1 MARKKAHEEHENAE
15 RWLVS
20 YADFITLLFAFFTVL
35 YATGQTE
42 KGKLEEAMQSIRS
55 SFMTGGGM
63 FSEKGNTLMPH
74 LKPGAP
80 GAGASSEEK
89 ALGRIAAA
97 LSPLRDAGGS
107 GGSGGSS
114 PFEIKRSREGLV
126 VRLDEKVLFKPG
138 KTDLT
143 PEAKRALE
151 ALGTKVRDLDVPLEV
166 RGYAL
171 RDAWVSDPK
180 SWNLALQR
188 AVAVSSYMATAVPF
202 FGERITLDARTE
214 PASGSS
220 GNTRRVEILLKVDS
234 DDIARLISTPVD

>member
-1 MARKKAHEEHENAE
+1 MARKKVHEEHENAE

-42 KGKLEEAMQSIRS
+42 KGKLEEAVQSIRS

-63 FSEKGNTLMPH
+63 FSEKGNTLLPN
-74 LKPGAP
+74 LKPGAS
-80 GAGASSEEK
+80 GSGSSNEEK
-89 ALGRIAAA
+89 ALGRIAAS
-97 LSPLRDAGGS
+97 LSPLRDAGGN
-107 GGSGGSS
+107 GGTS

-171 RDAWVSDPK
+171 RDAYASDPK

-214 PASGSS
+214 PAGSGSG
-220 GNTRRVEILLKVDS
+220 GNTRRVEILLKVNN

>member
-74 LKPGAP
+74 LKPGTP
-80 GAGASSEEK
+80 GTGASSEEK
-89 ALGRIAAA
+89 ALGRISASLA
-97 LSPLRDAGGS
+97 PLRDA

-138 KTDLT
+138 KVDLT

-151 ALGTKVRDLDVPLEV
+151 ALGTKVRDLDVPIEV

-171 RDAWVSDPK
+171 RDAYVSDPK
-180 SWNLALQR
+180 SWTLALQR
-188 AVAVSSYMATAVPF
+188 ATVVSTYMATAVPF

-214 PASGSS
+214 PAGGSG
-220 GNTRRVEILLKVDS
+220 GNSRRVEILLKVNN
-234 DDIARLISTPVD
+234 DDIARLINTPVD

>member
-1 MARKKAHEEHENAE
+1 MARKKMHEEHENAE

-74 LKPGAP
+74 LKPGTP
-80 GAGASSEEK
+80 GAGASNEEK
-89 ALGRIAAA
+89 ALGRIAAS
-97 LSPLRDAGGS
+97 LSPLRDA

-151 ALGTKVRDLDVPLEV
+151 ALG
-166 RGYAL
+166 
-171 RDAWVSDPK
+171 
-180 SWNLALQR
+180 
-188 AVAVSSYMATAVPF
+188 
-202 FGERITLDARTE
+202 
-214 PASGSS
+214 
-220 GNTRRVEILLKVDS
+220 
-234 DDIARLISTPVD
+234 

>member
-1 MARKKAHEEHENAE
+1 MKRHRRHARHTAHSE
-15 RWLVS
+15 RWLIS

-63 FSEKGNTLMPH
+63 FSEKGNTLLPN
-74 LKPGAP
+74 LKPVPP

-89 ALGRIAAA
+89 ALGRIAASLA
-97 LSPLRDAGGS
+97 PLNDS

-114 PFEIKRSREGLV
+114 PFEIKRTREGLV

-171 RDAWVSDPK
+171 RDAYVSDPK
-180 SWNLALQR
+180 SWTLALQR
-188 AVAVSSYMATAVPF
+188 ATSVSNYMVTAVPF

-214 PASGSS
+214 PAGGSG
-220 GNTRRVEILLKVDS
+220 GNSRRVEILLKVNN
-234 DDIARLISTPVD
+234 DDIARLINTPVD

>member
-42 KGKLEEAMQSIRS
+42 KGKLEEAVQSIRA

-63 FSEKGNTLMPH
+63 FSEKGNTLLPN
-74 LKPGAP
+74 LKPAAP

-89 ALGRIAAA
+89 ALGRIAAS
-97 LSPLRDAGGS
+97 LSPLKDAGGS
-107 GGSGGSS
+107 GGTS
-114 PFEIKRSREGLV
+114 PFEVKRTREGLV
-126 VRLDEKVLFKPG
+126 VRIDEKVLFKPG

-143 PEAKRALE
+143 PEAKLALE

-171 RDAWVSDPK
+171 RDAYAYDPK

-188 AVAVSSYMATAVPF
+188 AVAVSTHMTNHVPF

-214 PASGSS
+214 ASGGGVNS
-220 GNTRRVEILLKVDS
+220 RRVELLLKVNS
-234 DDIARLISTPVD
+234 DDIARLINTPSE